1 MVAMTVRDQD
11 SRDILRDLAS
21 DRLETLNELSV

>member
-11 SRDILRDLAS
+11 SRDIPGNLAS

>member
-11 SRDILRDLAS
+11 SRDILGNLAS
-21 DRLETLNELSV
+21 DRPETLNELSV